1 MFEINVGE
9 NDIIFLKGRFDAA
22 QVETAKTH
30 FENITKSCTL
40 DFAELTYISSAGLG
54 VLIATYQRLN
64 KDGHKIK
71 LRNMTKLVRDV
82 FKFSRLDTLFEIE

>member
-1 MFEINVGE
+1 MLEINVGE

-22 QVETAKTH
+22 QVETAKSHLEKVT
-30 FENITKSCTL
+30 ETCTL
-40 DFAELTYISSAGLG
+40 DFSELEYISSAGLG

-71 LRNMTKLVRDV
+71 LRNMSKLVRDV